1 MLNLLVLL
9 ATVLA
14 VTSATAPKSVEEAH
28 KIIQDH
34 VKSFGTGVGGLCDK
48 NKCCTVSSTESCP
61 ISNMEKD
68 SSTLVLPGGNTRCI
82 FSDSTPFAFQVSR
95 QFLFILSPDFPES
108 FRSSLEIPIRCYS
121 SSKEVEL
128 VGMRR
133 VPQLHFA
140 QLILPLNPW
149 LDCSIVPIL
158 RTSFVATPSFMCL
171 IALVIYL
178 VVMLPARTTIRRDN
192 QWFKSVFSMPN
203 LLSIGLN
210 NK

>member
-1 MLNLLVLL
+1 MLNLLILL

-95 QFLFILSPDFPES
+95 QFLFNLSTDFHL
-108 FRSSLEIPIRCYS
+108 FRLFLEIPIRCYS

-128 VGMRR
+128 VG
-133 VPQLHFA
+133 
-140 QLILPLNPW
+140 I
-149 LDCSIVPIL
+149 
-158 RTSFVATPSFMCL
+158 
-171 IALVIYL
+171 
-178 VVMLPARTTIRRDN
+178 
-192 QWFKSVFSMPN
+192 K
-203 LLSIGLN
+203 
-210 NK
+210 

>member
-1 MLNLLVLL
+1 MRNHAPFSCKWRKWRKHFLRFIEVIKSAFVKSDEEIFLQTKAKSNQNMLNLLVLL

-95 QFLFILSPDFPES
+95 QFLFI
-108 FRSSLEIPIRCYS
+108 R
-121 SSKEVEL
+121 
-128 VGMRR
+128 
-133 VPQLHFA
+133 
-140 QLILPLNPW
+140 LI
-149 LDCSIVPIL
+149 
-158 RTSFVATPSFMCL
+158 FM
-171 IALVIYL
+171 
-178 VVMLPARTTIRRDN
+178 
-192 QWFKSVFSMPN
+192 N
-203 LLSIGLN
+203 LLGRSWRFR
-210 NK
+210 